1 MVTLG
6 VGQRTDILV
15 KAIGKPTDAV
25 WMRSDISGNCSLSHQ
40 PHAFAAIYYESADK
54 TQEPTTTAT
63 TYSDSFCG
71 NVSTAQAPENDRI
84 LTQNSNNRTHW
95 TRLFHFSPIPPWVPL
110 QQQKKL
116 ISISSKTIPAT
127 GNGPRMT
134 NTSEPI
140 TSMSNFQYREHRRL
154 KTVQRPAPPPR
165 QPRKH
170 ILPSRLQHLQL
181 RLQHLH
187 PHRLIQRNPCLPPHA
202 PPWSQFL
209 GRSRRRRRMERHRKL
224 HQSPKARHADP
235 SSSRNRDWAGVSGVG
250 IQR

>member
-1 MVTLG
+1 MPNAGLSKFNFQSGKTHRLRLINAGAEGIQRFTIDGYEMTIIANDFVPIKPYTTDMVTLG

-15 KAIGKPTDAV
+15 KAIGEPTDAV
-25 WMRSDISGNCSLSHQ
+25 WMRSDISGNCSLSRQ

-84 LTQNSNNRTHW
+84 LTQNSNHRTHW

-134 NTSEPI
+134 NTSEPT
-140 TSMSNFQYREHRRL
+140 TSMSNLQYREH
-154 KTVQRPAPPPR
+154 K
-165 QPRKH
+165 
-170 ILPSRLQHLQL
+170 
-181 RLQHLH
+181 
-187 PHRLIQRNPCLPPHA
+187 
-202 PPWSQFL
+202 
-209 GRSRRRRRMERHRKL
+209 
-224 HQSPKARHADP
+224 D
-235 SSSRNRDWAGVSGVG
+235 
-250 IQR
+250 